1 MILEPGDWLGRGSFR
16 PTNESL
22 GTSFRVRAKVSEDA
36 AVAGRNFLVD
46 AQLEIDGGGKRAV
59 SAWIVADEFGT
70 YAVTVRG
77 DGFQVEGSAKLE
89 SEPHLAL
96 LWNESGDVHVSCA
109 LFALP
114 DSRGLRGFA
123 KTPKVTWTWELALRP
138 THLAAQAPSKRGK
151 VLGNVV
157 SLASRRKRR

>member
-1 MILEPGDWLGRGSFR
+1 MILEAGEWLGRGSFR

-22 GTSFRVRAKVSEDA
+22 GTAFRARVQVSEDA
-36 AVAGRNFLVD
+36 GVAGQNFLVD
-46 AQLEIDGGGKRAV
+46 VELSVDGSGKRSV
-59 SAWIVADEFGT
+59 SVWIVADEFGT
-70 YAVTVRG
+70 YAVTARG
-77 DGFQVEGSAKLE
+77 DGFQVQGSAKLA

-96 LWNESGDVHVSCA
+96 LWNESGDTHVSCA

-123 KTPKVTWTWELALRP
+123 KTPHLTWTWELALRP
-138 THLAAQAPSKRGK
+138 AHLAEQPAKRRKG
-151 VLGNVV
+151 LGNVV